1 MKMDKEL
8 IIFDLDGTLI
18 DSSGDIAWVT
28 NRLLAETGREVMAED
43 DIKACIGWGVKML
56 LEQVMPG
63 EGPEALEK
71 ARIRFL
77 QIYDH
82 HLVVD
87 TTLYEGVLDALRIFK
102 EKGKKLAVVSNK
114 PVGLTA
120 GILEEFGIRKYFG
133 SVLGG
138 DSLKVRKPSPEPLI
152 HVMNELN
159 CAPEQSV
166 MVGDSPV
173 DCEAGKAAGMATI
186 GALYGFRPEEELRRA
201 APDIL
206 VKDFKELTSILA

>member
-18 DSSGDIAWVT
+18 DSSSDIAWVT
-28 NRLLAETGREVMAED
+28 NRLLSETGRDEMDED

-63 EGPEALEK
+63 ESPEAIDK
-71 ARIRFL
+71 ARLRFL

-102 EKGKKLAVVSNK
+102 EKGKTLAIVSNK
-114 PVGLTA
+114 PVRLTED
-120 GILEEFGIRKYFG
+120 ILCEFGIREHFG
-133 SVLGG
+133 CVLGG
-138 DSLKVRKPSPEPLI
+138 DSMKVRKPSPEPLI
-152 HVMNELN
+152 HVMKELS
-159 CAPEQSV
+159 CTPEASV

-173 DCEAGKAAGMATI
+173 DCEAGKAAGTATI

-206 VKDFKELTSILA
+206 VKDFNELTRILA